1 METNVSNFNPSIL
14 GIFCHWCSYAGADQ
28 AGTSRMQR
36 AANLRIIRVMCGG
49 RITPEFITTALK
61 DGIDGILISHCHP
74 GDCHY
79 VSGNLKTIR
88 RIPLF
93 LSYLKQFGINP
104 KRIKYIFV
112 SASEGAKLTNIVNKF
127 VEELKILGP
136 SPIKNQN
143 PNFIEKSLQNKVK
156 II

>member
-1 METNVSNFNPSIL
+1 
-14 GIFCHWCSYAGADQ
+14 
-28 AGTSRMQR
+28 MQR

-49 RITPEFITTALK
+49 RITPEFIVTALK

-93 LSYLKQFGINP
+93 LLYLKQFGINP
-104 KRIKYIFV
+104 KRVKYIFV
-112 SASEGAKLTNIVNKF
+112 SASEGAKLTRDVNDF
-127 VEELKILGP
+127 VEELKELGP
-136 SPIKNQN
+136 SPLKKYNSNIVNKN
-143 PNFIEKSLQNKVK
+143 FRERLKSVS
-156 II
+156 

>member
-49 RITPEFITTALK
+49 RITPEFIITALK